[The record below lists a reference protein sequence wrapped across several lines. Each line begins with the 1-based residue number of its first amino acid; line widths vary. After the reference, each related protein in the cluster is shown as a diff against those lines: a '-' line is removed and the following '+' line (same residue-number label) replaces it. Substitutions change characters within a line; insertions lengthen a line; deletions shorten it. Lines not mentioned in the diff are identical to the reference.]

1 MKKLF
6 TLLALLISSI
16 LIAQEAKITGT
27 VFDKEFQE
35 PLPFANVLVKETGS
49 GTTTDFDGIYEVF
62 VQPGTYTIE
71 FSFVGYETITVS
83 DLTIATADTQE
94 INVSLAPVTEGLEE
108 VVVTVEALRNTEQSV
123 LTVQKKSANLLDGI
137 SSQNFKKVGAN
148 DIANAVKNVPGVS
161 IQGGKY
167 VYVRGLGDRYTK
179 SIVNGM
185 DIPGLDPDRN
195 TVQMDIFPTSILEN
209 LIVVKSAAAEYPAD
223 FTGGI
228 VNIVTKEFPNEKL
241 FNVSV
246 STSINPNMHHRNDF
260 IGYEKKYNNFVAL
273 LGVWA

>member
-1 MKKLF
+1 MDFVMKKLF
-6 TLLALLISSI
+6 TLLALFTSGIV
-16 LIAQEAKITGT
+16 IAQEAKITGT

-62 VQPGTYTIE
+62 VQPGTYTLE

-108 VVVTVEALRNTEQSV
+108 VVITVEALRNTEQSV

-148 DIANAVKNVPGVS
+148 DIANAVKTFLACLF
-161 IQGGKY
+161 KA
-167 VYVRGLGDRYTK
+167 
-179 SIVNGM
+179 VNM
-185 DIPGLDPDRN
+185 F
-195 TVQMDIFPTSILEN
+195 MLEG
-209 LIVVKSAAAEYPAD
+209 SAIATP
-223 FTGGI
+223 
-228 VNIVTKEFPNEKL
+228 
-241 FNVSV
+241 S
-246 STSINPNMHHRNDF
+246 
-260 IGYEKKYNNFVAL
+260 L
-273 LGVWA
+273 L

>member
-1 MKKLF
+1 M
-6 TLLALLISSI
+6 
-16 LIAQEAKITGT
+16 
-27 VFDKEFQE
+27 
-35 PLPFANVLVKETGS
+35 KETGS

-108 VVVTVEALRNTEQSV
+108 VVITVEALRNTEQSV

-179 SIVNGM
+179 SIVN
-185 DIPGLDPDRN
+185 
-195 TVQMDIFPTSILEN
+195 
-209 LIVVKSAAAEYPAD
+209 AA
-223 FTGGI
+223 
-228 VNIVTKEFPNEKL
+228 
-241 FNVSV
+241 
-246 STSINPNMHHRNDF
+246 HRR
-260 IGYEKKYNNFVAL
+260 AR
-273 LGVWA
+273 